1 MLVFTRKRHE
11 AIMIG
16 DGVEVR
22 VLRVGKDGVRLGIVA
37 PNEVRVHRREVYDQ
51 IRDANQSAVVS
62 PDQVAQVAGDRRRRS
77 SSIRGL
83 QSTVLRPSTSIS
95 RRVHFERWKV
105 NSMAPSFQLRPP
117 SLDESS
123 R

>member
-1 MLVFTRKRHE
+1 MPATFWSTPSSAMLVFTRKRHE

-37 PNEVRVHRREVYDQ
+37 PPEVRVHRREVYDQ

-62 PDQVAQVAGDRRRRS
+62 PDRLAQVAEK
-77 SSIRGL
+77 L
-83 QSTVLRPSTSIS
+83 T
-95 RRVHFERWKV
+95 K
-105 NSMAPSFQLRPP
+105 AK
-117 SLDESS
+117 
-123 R
+123 